1 MLCRPLMAA
10 RGRSPASASAGR
22 RDRQGSADTAAH
34 ALSKLRRMCKARY
47 AACQVGLPPCLPA
60 ILFVTSV
67 KTLAIV
73 RKMAL
78 DMNAY
83 AAYCDLHINRLATHD
98 QTPDQDR
105 STARDGHAQS
115 ATRARARTVVRSGRL
130 LRRQRP
136 AAGEVRDAAS
146 CPPGRRHQGRGCRA
160 VRRVAANLLPGRSRL
175 RSSRPGGGCCL
186 GRVDP
191 SRHTSSHPR

>member
-105 STARDGHAQS
+105 LRIPLIAGTHSSRWRAAFHRDRGRHSTVMPGS
-115 ATRARARTVVRSGRL
+115 RARLGVTFESYPRCPRSAWNAARLST
-130 LRRQRP
+130 RR
-136 AAGEVRDAAS
+136 AA
-146 CPPGRRHQGRGCRA
+146 
-160 VRRVAANLLPGRSRL
+160 
-175 RSSRPGGGCCL
+175 PGG
-186 GRVDP
+186 
-191 SRHTSSHPR
+191 